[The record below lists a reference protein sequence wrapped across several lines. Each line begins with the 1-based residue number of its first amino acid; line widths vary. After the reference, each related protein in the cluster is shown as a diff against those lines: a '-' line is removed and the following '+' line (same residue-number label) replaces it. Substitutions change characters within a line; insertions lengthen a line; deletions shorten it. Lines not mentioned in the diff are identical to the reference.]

1 MDSMDWNTNSI
12 NTSCNKTHTLA
23 RNESSDS
30 IKRVIITPNNVINT
44 LARNESSDSIKRVI
58 ITPNNVINTLCEHE
72 IKQYDD
78 LFDNNIFIDN
88 SSTCFDINKLSL
100 YLCMF
105 RLKINKFIHVSHIKD
120 DKLDNDKGDN
130 FKMYLDNNNDP
141 IIIGYNTDEFT
152 FNTNDNNEKN
162 LRLIRATNGIT
173 HEIGHYIYRKT
184 FTDDLHA
191 YYYNTHDSD
200 TRQKMCYVASFANGM
215 ILGSFVMTF
224 FTLFFINDNDI
235 CIDMIILLLY
245 FTIISLV
252 LLFITYDYLDYSRKE
267 ETFAD
272 YYSIKHF
279 PNMLNYFSDYFAK
292 SISYLDFCTKISST
306 HPDYT
311 TRSSYFKDPDIIL
324 YNYPDIVNKL
334 NNKIIK

>member
-1 MDSMDWNTNSI
+1 MKFVYFNVIIYYSIIITLRIFKKVIIVIILNLMNSMDSMDWNTNSI
-12 NTSCNKTHTLA
+12 NTSCNKTH
-23 RNESSDS
+23 
-30 IKRVIITPNNVINT
+30 T

-245 FTIISLV
+245 FTS
-252 LLFITYDYLDYSRKE
+252 TSDYL
-267 ETFAD
+267 
-272 YYSIKHF
+272 I
-279 PNMLNYFSDYFAK
+279 
-292 SISYLDFCTKISST
+292 
-306 HPDYT
+306 
-311 TRSSYFKDPDIIL
+311 
-324 YNYPDIVNKL
+324 
-334 NNKIIK
+334 